1 MHLQGKRCGIV
12 GIKCVKVRPAL
23 GYQRQDLSPWY
34 CPFVPFLL
42 ICSLAVITAAFG
54 DNVDQK

>member
-1 MHLQGKRCGIV
+1 MNLEGKRCGIV
-12 GIKCVKVRPAL
+12 GIKCIKVQL
-23 GYQRQDLSPWY
+23 VLDHQRQDLSPWY

-54 DNVDQK
+54 DNLDQK